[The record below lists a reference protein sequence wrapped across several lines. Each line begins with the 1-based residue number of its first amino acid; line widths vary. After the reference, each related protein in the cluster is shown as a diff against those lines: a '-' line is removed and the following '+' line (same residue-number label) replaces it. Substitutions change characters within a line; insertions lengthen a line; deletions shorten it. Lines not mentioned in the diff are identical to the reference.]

1 MGEPFRANDV
11 AADSAHGG
19 KSRPQALARR
29 LDLDPVAQGFVF
41 RPIKAQ
47 ALAAAAG
54 TTPFGVLFLAF
65 SFFVIAAAVMLVVL
79 LFRLG
84 IEQRAKH
91 VGLLLALGFRP
102 RQITRLL
109 AGEGL
114 LVAIAGS
121 LIGTLAGVGYA
132 ALMLVGLRTW
142 WLPAIGT
149 PFLTLHVS
157 WQSPAIGL
165 ASGLLMAL
173 AAIWLAVG
181 RMGRIAPRRLL
192 AGEVRRVERKG
203 KAERGRETASSVLGT
218 QCSVLSTQCSVL
230 STQYSVPISQSSV
243 SNLRSLLP
251 APRSLLLAPRS
262 LLLAPRSLL
271 LAPRSPLLAPCSL
284 LFLAFA
290 PAALLLFVRLD
301 EEAQVGAF
309 FGGHSLAAVGLRCA
323 TSPCNAPAAD
333 SQ

>member
-1 MGEPFRANDV
+1 M
-11 AADSAHGG
+11 
-19 KSRPQALARR
+19 
-29 LDLDPVAQGFVF
+29 AQEFVF

-47 ALAAAAG
+47 ALKAAAG

-132 ALMLVGLRTW
+132 ALMLFGLRTW

-173 AAIWLAVG
+173 AAIWLAVRPHGPNRAAAVVGG
-181 RMGRIAPRRLL
+181 REERK
-192 AGEVRRVERKG
+192 VRRRE
-203 KAERGRETASSVLGT
+203 AESGWR
-218 QCSVLSTQCSVL
+218 
-230 STQYSVPISQSSV
+230 
-243 SNLRSLLP
+243 
-251 APRSLLLAPRS
+251 
-262 LLLAPRSLL
+262 
-271 LAPRSPLLAPCSL
+271 
-284 LFLAFA
+284 
-290 PAALLLFVRLD
+290 
-301 EEAQVGAF
+301 
-309 FGGHSLAAVGLRCA
+309 
-323 TSPCNAPAAD
+323 
-333 SQ
+333 

>member
-1 MGEPFRANDV
+1 MG
-11 AADSAHGG
+11 
-19 KSRPQALARR
+19 KRPRCGFGPTAETTAQTLAER
-29 LDLDPVAQGFVF
+29 LDLDPEEQEFVF

-47 ALAAAAG
+47 ALKAAAG

-132 ALMLVGLRTW
+132 ALMLFGLRTW

-157 WQSPAIGL
+157 WQSPAIGF

-173 AAIWLAVG
+173 AAIWLAVR

-192 AGEVRRVERKG
+192 AGEARKEESG
-203 KAERGRETASSVLGT
+203 SAERQNSSEVPSASRP
-218 QCSVLSTQCSVL
+218 VLSISTFSPSFILHPSSLSPSSSSPSFPPPSSCS
-230 STQYSVPISQSSV
+230 
-243 SNLRSLLP
+243 
-251 APRSLLLAPRS
+251 
-262 LLLAPRSLL
+262 
-271 LAPRSPLLAPCSL
+271 
-284 LFLAFA
+284 
-290 PAALLLFVRLD
+290 
-301 EEAQVGAF
+301 
-309 FGGHSLAAVGLRCA
+309 
-323 TSPCNAPAAD
+323 
-333 SQ
+333 